1 MNMDFHVH
9 GILSKKLNFNKDLF
23 LQGIEFAKNNG
34 LDGFVLSEHFNAV
47 DIDSSFSFLEDNFS
61 YDSENDRYDVNGFYV
76 YPGMEVDIKYGG
88 HIIIA
93 GNKDNMFKAK
103 DYLKAFRKKADFITF
118 EELLNMADEY
128 GFLKIGS
135 HPYREKHKLYLQPEK
150 YLERLD
156 ALDLN
161 SKDIYKRGLKI
172 VEKEVADLA
181 KKLQINYVTGSDS
194 HYPIMLGCVRTTFDD
209 NVKSIKDI
217 KNAIKSDDF
226 NRIICEDINIKIYTA
241 KATKNYIK
249 RKIKEE
255 KLKAS
260 GKN

>member
-194 HYPIMLGCVRTTFDD
+194 HYPIMLGCVRTTFND

>member
-194 HYPIMLGCVRTTFDD
+194 HYPIMLGCVRTTFND

-255 KLKAS
+255 ELKAS